1 MKTLLA
7 AVLSAALLSSCAVGR
22 STGKPDWIDGTSA
35 KYGDTQ
41 FLIGRGQAGNQED
54 AKDRA
59 RADLAKVFEVSI
71 NVETADTQTYKSAGS
86 QGKTETQN
94 TAQVSRT
101 IATRTDQI
109 IQGIQIAEIW
119 QQPATKTYYALA
131 VLPRLQ
137 AANSLR
143 QEIERL
149 DTATQNDIQQA
160 RNNPDLLIKIAA
172 ASRALNAQVQ
182 RQSYQKSLKILD
194 RTGRGLEPQ
203 WNIGKL
209 TSDLDALLKRV
220 HIAARISPDSPGELG
235 TMLSGG
241 LSTAGFLIETGQNP
255 DYLMEASLQLND
267 LGIQD
272 SWHWFRGTLE
282 IKLSEQ
288 ANGRIRGTKRWDIK
302 SSGQQQTVAR
312 QRAIEQVDA
321 ILKKDLY
328 SAIIG
333 FVTN

>member
-1 MKTLLA
+1 MKTPIA
-7 AVLSAALLSSCAVGR
+7 AVLGAVLLFGCAADR
-22 STGKPDWIDGTSA
+22 SNSKPDWVDGPSA

-41 FLIGRGQAGNQED
+41 FLIGRGQASNQEE

-59 RADLAKVFEVSI
+59 RADLAKIFEVSI
-71 NVETADTQTYKSAGS
+71 NVETADTQTYKSAGAK
-86 QGKTETQN
+86 GKTETQS
-94 TAQVSRT
+94 TSQVSRT

-109 IQGIQIAEIW
+109 IQGVKIAEIW

-194 RTGRGLEPQ
+194 RTGLGLEPQ

-241 LSTAGFLIETGQNP
+241 LSTAGFLTETGQNP

-328 SAIIG
+328 GAIIG